1 MKYDLS
7 NQSDRERLMEHVRK
21 AVEKREGI
29 VEFTTKKRQR
39 SLPQNRYLH
48 VILSYFASQYGESM
62 EYVKEKFFKKVC
74 NRELFY
80 KLVNDR
86 ILGYTERVRSTADL
100 TTEEM
105 SLAIERFRDF
115 CAMNAGIYIPSSDE
129 YRLLELAEIE
139 VERHKEYV

>member
-7 NQSDRERLMEHVRK
+7 NQSDRERLMEHVRQ

-62 EYVKEKFFKKVC
+62 EYVKEKFFKEVC
-74 NRELFY
+74 NRDLFY
-80 KLVNDR
+80 RLVNDR

-129 YRLLELAEIE
+129 HRLLELAEME

>member
-7 NQSDRERLMEHVRK
+7 NQSDRERLMEHVRQ

-62 EYVKEKFFKKVC
+62 EYVKEKFFKEVC
-74 NRELFY
+74 NRDLFY
-80 KLVNDR
+80 RLVNDR

-129 YRLLELAEIE
+129 HRLLELAEIE

>member
-7 NQSDRERLMEHVRK
+7 NQSDRERLMDHVRQ

-29 VEFTTKKRQR
+29 VEFTAKKRQR

-62 EYVKEKFFKKVC
+62 EYVKEKFFKEVC

-80 KLVNDR
+80 ELVNDR

-100 TTEEM
+100 TAEEM

-129 YRLLELAEIE
+129 HRLLELAEIE

>member
-7 NQSDRERLMEHVRK
+7 NQSDRERLMEHVRQ

-62 EYVKEKFFKKVC
+62 EYVKEKFFKEVC
-74 NRELFY
+74 NRDLFY
-80 KLVNDR
+80 RLVNDR

-115 CAMNAGIYIPSSDE
+115 CAMNAGIYIPLSDE
-129 YRLLELAEIE
+129 HRLLELAEIE

>member
-29 VEFTTKKRQR
+29 VEFTAKKRQR

-62 EYVKEKFFKKVC
+62 EYVKEKFFKEVC

-80 KLVNDR
+80 ELVNDR

-115 CAMNAGIYIPSSDE
+115 CAMNAVIYIPSSDE
-129 YRLLELAEIE
+129 HRLLELAEIE

>member
-7 NQSDRERLMEHVRK
+7 NQSDRERLMEHVRQ

-62 EYVKEKFFKKVC
+62 EYVKEKFFKEVC
-74 NRELFY
+74 NRDLFY

-129 YRLLELAEIE
+129 HRLLELAEIE

>member
-7 NQSDRERLMEHVRK
+7 NQSDRERLMEHVRQ

-62 EYVKEKFFKKVC
+62 EYVKEKFFKEVC

-80 KLVNDR
+80 ELVNDR
-86 ILGYTERVRSTADL
+86 ILGYTERVRNTADL

-129 YRLLELAEIE
+129 HRLLELAEME

>member
-7 NQSDRERLMEHVRK
+7 NQSDRDRLMEHVRQ

-62 EYVKEKFFKKVC
+62 EYVKEKFFKEVC

-80 KLVNDR
+80 QLVNDR

-115 CAMNAGIYIPSSDE
+115 CAMNTGIYIPSSDE
-129 YRLLELAEIE
+129 HRLLELAEIE

>member
-7 NQSDRERLMEHVRK
+7 NQSDRERLMEHVRQ

-62 EYVKEKFFKKVC
+62 EYVKEKFFKEVC
-74 NRELFY
+74 NRDLFFQ
-80 KLVNDR
+80 LVNDR

-115 CAMNAGIYIPSSDE
+115 CAMQAGIYIPSPDE
-129 YRLLELAEIE
+129 HRLLELAEIE

>member
-7 NQSDRERLMEHVRK
+7 NQSDRERLMEHVRQ

-62 EYVKEKFFKKVC
+62 AYVKEKFFKEVC

-80 KLVNDR
+80 ELVNDR
-86 ILGYTERVRSTADL
+86 ILGYTERVRNTADL

-129 YRLLELAEIE
+129 HRLLELAEME

>member
-7 NQSDRERLMEHVRK
+7 NQSDRERLMDHVRQ

-29 VEFTTKKRQR
+29 VEFTAKKRQR

-62 EYVKEKFFKKVC
+62 EYVKEKFFKEVC

-80 KLVNDR
+80 ELVNDR

-115 CAMNAGIYIPSSDE
+115 CAKECRHLHSF
-129 YRLLELAEIE
+129 
-139 VERHKEYV
+139 ER

>member
-7 NQSDRERLMEHVRK
+7 NQSDRERLMEHVRQ

-29 VEFTTKKRQR
+29 VEFTAKKRQR

-62 EYVKEKFFKKVC
+62 EYVKEKFFKEVC

-80 KLVNDR
+80 ELVNDR

-115 CAMNAGIYIPSSDE
+115 CAMNAGI
-129 YRLLELAEIE
+129 
-139 VERHKEYV
+139 

>member
-7 NQSDRERLMEHVRK
+7 NQSDRERLMEHVRQ

-62 EYVKEKFFKKVC
+62 EYVKEKFFKEVC
-74 NRELFY
+74 NRDLFY
-80 KLVNDR
+80 RLVNDR

-129 YRLLELAEIE
+129 HGLLELAEIE

>member
-7 NQSDRERLMEHVRK
+7 NQSDRERLMDHVRQ

-29 VEFTTKKRQR
+29 VEFTSKKRQR

-62 EYVKEKFFKKVC
+62 EYVKEKFFKDVC

-80 KLVNDR
+80 ELVNDR

-129 YRLLELAEIE
+129 HRLLELAEIE